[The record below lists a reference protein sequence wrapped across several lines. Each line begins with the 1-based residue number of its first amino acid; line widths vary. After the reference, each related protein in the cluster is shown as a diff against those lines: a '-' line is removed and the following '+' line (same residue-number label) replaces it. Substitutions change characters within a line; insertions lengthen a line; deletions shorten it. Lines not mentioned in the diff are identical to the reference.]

1 MFAQDPDRVG
11 FLEGTAVTVR
21 NVSCPSCGAAVPW
34 GPDSPYRPF
43 CSERCKLV
51 DLGAWA
57 TEKYRVAK
65 PHNEADDESVPG
77 SGSEESPKG

>member
-1 MFAQDPDRVG
+1 M
-11 FLEGTAVTVR
+11 VR
-21 NVSCPSCGAAVPW
+21 NVNCPSCGDTVVW

-43 CSERCKLV
+43 CSKRCKLV

-65 PHNEADDESVPG
+65 PHNETDEDAMRDPESGDNPG
-77 SGSEESPKG
+77 T